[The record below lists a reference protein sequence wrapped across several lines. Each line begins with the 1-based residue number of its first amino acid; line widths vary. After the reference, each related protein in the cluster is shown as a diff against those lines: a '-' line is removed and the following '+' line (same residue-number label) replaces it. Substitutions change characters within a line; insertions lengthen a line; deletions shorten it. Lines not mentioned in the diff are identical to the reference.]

1 MSNDIIEEFE
11 GFVPTAY
18 PDPLTGKEPWTYGFG
33 STTKADGTPVKCGDY
48 IEREPARAL
57 LRDWLIK
64 NANPIIASIP
74 YRLTE
79 NQRQALESL
88 IYNVGAPAFKK
99 SKLYT
104 AICKKDH
111 YNIFKEWD
119 FGVKQLKGLAKR
131 RARELDYFLKDL

>member
-1 MSNDIIEEFE
+1 MTDIIEEFE
-11 GFVPTAY
+11 GFAAQAY
-18 PDPLTGKEPWTYGFG
+18 PDPLTGGDPWTYGFG

-48 IEREPARAL
+48 IEKEPARVL

-64 NANPIIASIP
+64 YANPIIATIP

-79 NQRQALESL
+79 NQKQALESL
-88 IYNVGAPAFKK
+88 IYNIGGPAFKK

-104 AICKKDH
+104 AICKKDY

-131 RARELDYFLKDL
+131 RARELDYFMRDL

>member
-1 MSNDIIEEFE
+1 MSDIIEEFE
-11 GFVPTAY
+11 GFSAQAY
-18 PDPLTGKEPWTYGFG
+18 PDPLTGGEPWTWGFG

-48 IEREPARAL
+48 IEKEAARVL

-64 NANPIIASIP
+64 NANPIIATIP

-79 NQRQALESL
+79 NQKQAIESL
-88 IYNVGAPAFKK
+88 IYNVGASAFKK

-104 AICKKDH
+104 AICKKDF

-131 RARELDYFLKDL
+131 RARELDYFMRDL

>member
-1 MSNDIIEEFE
+1 MCNDLIKEFE
-11 GFVPTAY
+11 SCSLIAY
-18 PDPLTGKEPWTYGFG
+18 PDPLTGGEPITIGWG
-33 STTKADGTPVKCGDY
+33 STKKTNGENFKLGDEISQDVAD
-48 IEREPARAL
+48 AL

-79 NQRQALESL
+79 NQKQALESL

-104 AICKKDH
+104 AICKKDF

-119 FGVKQLKGLAKR
+119 WGASKLKGLAKR
-131 RARELDYFLKDL
+131 RARELDYFLRDL